1 MNSGPGGRKSSWVE
15 DEETALP
22 RVRSTWTVLRTSVG
36 CPWRVGRLHPPSQ
49 ETSPAAK
56 QNQNHWKAS
65 GAGKGMGVGAKELH
79 AWGQG

>member
-1 MNSGPGGRKSSWVE
+1 M
-15 DEETALP
+15 
-22 RVRSTWTVLRTSVG
+22 LRTSVG

-79 AWGQG
+79 AWSLGPGLDPRQTLRQDVGPGDRWGRLAPV